1 MGNEG
6 LKHCF
11 TRLCTKSKIVTRKHV
26 MGGYALL
33 CLPLQS
39 PCKEFKEV
47 IDLHIRLVIMTTSR
61 TSYALTTLV
70 HMDYDFIVTIG
81 TVALVT

>member
-1 MGNEG
+1 
-6 LKHCF
+6 
-11 TRLCTKSKIVTRKHV
+11 
-26 MGGYALL
+26 MGGSALPAR
-33 CLPLQS
+33 PLQS

-70 HMDYDFIVTIG
+70 HMDYDFIVTI
-81 TVALVT
+81 VTKNIPYYYY

>member
-1 MGNEG
+1 
-6 LKHCF
+6 
-11 TRLCTKSKIVTRKHV
+11 

-70 HMDYDFIVTIG
+70 HMDYDFIVTI
-81 TVALVT
+81 VTNNIPYYYYYWNYCTGYLNLIVIFGFQL

>member
-1 MGNEG
+1 MNTSPG
-6 LKHCF
+6 
-11 TRLCTKSKIVTRKHV
+11 KHV
-26 MGGYALL
+26 MGGYALPS
-33 CLPLQS
+33 LPLQS
-39 PCKEFKEV
+39 PCKELKEV

-81 TVALVT
+81 TIALVT